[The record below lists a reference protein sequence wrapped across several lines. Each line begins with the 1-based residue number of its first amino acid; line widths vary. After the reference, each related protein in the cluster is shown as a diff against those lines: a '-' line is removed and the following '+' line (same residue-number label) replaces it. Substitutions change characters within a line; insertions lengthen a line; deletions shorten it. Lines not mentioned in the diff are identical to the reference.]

1 MHKFVSYVL
10 RGRTQAITVAA
21 ACAALSLLLPP
32 VSYVSGAVIGLATL
46 RNGAHEGGL
55 VIAGSVLLAGA
66 LTWLLVGSV
75 YPIMV
80 FAVLTWIPVWL
91 LAQVLRVT
99 ANQGSVLLVAGALG
113 ALALGV
119 VHLVV
124 ADPAAWWEALLQR
137 FVDDAVEGAPALASG
152 AGKEQLAE
160 LIHVLA
166 PIMTGLVAAATVL
179 GLILALFLA
188 RWWHALV
195 DNPGGFGREF
205 RSLAIDPRF
214 APVALVIMLLAVLA
228 NAMTG
233 GLAGESALIVVV
245 LYMLQ
250 GLAVVHSVVN
260 TRGASLGWLVGL
272 YVLLVLLPPQVI
284 LLLALTG
291 FIDVWMKFRAR
302 AGS

>member
-32 VSYVSGAVIGLATL
+32 MSYVSGAVIGLATL

-66 LTWLLVGSV
+66 LTLLLVGSV

-91 LAQVLRVT
+91 LAQVLRAT
-99 ANQGSVLLVAGALG
+99 ANQGSVVLVAGALG
-113 ALALGV
+113 AIALGV

-152 AGKEQLAE
+152 AGKEQLTE
-160 LIHVLA
+160 LIQVLA

-214 APVALVIMLLAVLA
+214 APVALVIMLLAVVA

-250 GLAVVHSVVN
+250 GLAVVHSVVK
-260 TRGASLGWLVGL
+260 TRGASIGWLVGL

-291 FIDVWMKFRAR
+291 FIDVWMNFRVR